1 MALKLRKGLTICPE
15 IAEQYYER
23 LKALVGSRLELHVHR
38 NRSVLLRFERALFKT
53 RLFLHEAFLSA
64 PEEIAHA
71 LGKYVKSSAR
81 DAVASSLLNGFV
93 ETIDTKKPKRPLV
106 IETQG
111 LHYDLAE
118 AFERIHA
125 EYFDSSLDVV
135 GITWFKTPVRRG
147 RSITLGQFDSS
158 RRLVKIN
165 RILDSEKCP
174 PFFLDFVVF
183 HELLHAKIPP
193 TFDSER
199 RRRVIHGPKFRR
211 AEKDFLHY
219 PKAVAFQR
227 ENFRHHL
234 DEWI

>member
-1 MALKLRKGLTICPE
+1 MALKLRKGLTICPKA
-15 IAEQYYER
+15 AEQYYER
-23 LKALVGSRLELHVHR
+23 LKSLVGARLELHVHR

-64 PEEIAHA
+64 PEEIAQA
-71 LGKYVKSSAR
+71 LSTYVRSSAR
-81 DAVASSLLNGFV
+81 DRVASSLLNGFV
-93 ETIDTKKPKRPLV
+93 ETIETKKAKRPLA

-111 LHYDLAE
+111 THYDLAE

-125 EYFDSSLDVV
+125 EYFESSLDVV

-147 RSITLGQFDSS
+147 RSITLGQFDSE

-165 RILDSEKCP
+165 GVLDSEKCP

-193 TFDSER
+193 TFDAKR
-199 RRRVIHGPKFRR
+199 RRRVIHGPDFRQAER
-211 AEKDFLHY
+211 AYPHY
-219 PKAVAFQR
+219 RDAVAFQR
-227 ENFRHHL
+227 EHFGRHL
-234 DEWI
+234 GRWI